1 MGALGTSYAVL
12 SIPALASMMIP
23 LSYGGIA
30 ATLIGFIG
38 SSFMTPTYKK
48 QTEILNSR

>member
-1 MGALGTSYAVL
+1 
-12 SIPALASMMIP
+12 MIP

>member
-12 SIPALASMMIP
+12 SVPALASMMIP
-23 LSYGGIA
+23 LSYGGLA

-38 SSFMTPTYKK
+38 SSFMSPTYKI
-48 QTEILNSR
+48 QR